1 MCNASPGALKVGC
14 STNFIGKIRPTCCE
28 FSGAYPQPVLC
39 VQNHQYLT
47 GCSRPSSMQ
56 RKPAK
61 DGGCKRREV
70 STSFL

>member
-1 MCNASPGALKVGC
+1 MCNASPGDVRQISLE
-14 STNFIGKIRPTCCE
+14 KIRPTCCE
-28 FSGAYPQPVLC
+28 FSEGAYPQPVLC

-70 STSFL
+70 STSFLYD